1 MTFLYGVAERV
12 RRRDLLQALL
22 AVAGVLLFALAV
34 SWPGARE
41 ANLSWTTVAQARS
54 VALLLLAVGVGVF
67 SAADA
72 RGHLETLLALLL
84 VVLLLLPLEA
94 FAYAASYPN
103 TPLWWL
109 LVQPL
114 LGAAAH
120 FGIGLAL
127 GRATKRVAALWPLL
141 SPLVLVALLG
151 LSVWLE
157 QPLLNP
163 VATAVQ
169 VSWTH
174 LGLVLALALATF
186 AASNRARLREHE
198 PEHLEPRQP

>member
-1 MTFLYGVAERV
+1 MTFLYGVAERL

-41 ANLSWTTVAQARS
+41 ANLSWSTVAQARS
-54 VALLLLAVGVGVF
+54 VALLLVAVGVGVF

-72 RGHLETLLALLL
+72 RGHLESLLALLL

-103 TPLWWL
+103 TPLWWPL
-109 LVQPL
+109 LQPL
-114 LGAAAH
+114 LSTAAH

-127 GRATKRVAALWPLL
+127 GRATRRVAALWPLL
-141 SPLVLVALLG
+141 SPLVLVALIG

-157 QPLLNP
+157 HPLLNP
-163 VATAVQ
+163 VATAIQ

-174 LGLVLALALATF
+174 LGLILVLAVATF
-186 AASNRARLREHE
+186 AACIRATLKGREM
-198 PEHLEPRQP
+198 EHQEPRQP